1 MPTPSMSAAPGS
13 TGRPYISD
21 QTIRAYMLAW
31 APPSA
36 VAELLAQRGTRERV
50 TAWLTRWARAI
61 STETARNSPIL
72 NRALNFRGRRE
83 VHTWTARYA
92 GNTHVVRW
100 LKAILDNPSGSPEVF
115 DLGQP
120 DVLREGF
127 TEAVQPGRRG
137 LGEYSPGTWSEAVT
151 WADAR
156 ARVWYEAA
164 VYIDTVAGEQLRAMA
179 EWYAGQLSRG
189 QAAAAEQRQALA
201 DEAIQ
206 REQDRQEQERR
217 EYVADR
223 PQRIARMQRAAAN
236 LISGEGRTAARLRS
250 KLAEL
255 GPDKARFALGFAADA
270 AAAAEAAGATEAE
283 ADAAAEAALEQAV
296 TLLDV
301 VYPLESP
308 DYYVAAWPLL
318 PREWQALYLA
328 LAWEGDPYAD
338 SLPVADP
345 AVYVATLSSIPK
357 PWQNLFYQTSFT
369 AE

>member
-1 MPTPSMSAAPGS
+1 MSAAPG
-13 TGRPYISD
+13 TGRPYITD

-31 APPSA
+31 APPTA
-36 VAELLAQRGTRERV
+36 VAELLTQRGTRERV

-61 STETARNSPIL
+61 STETANNSPIL
-72 NRALNFRGRRE
+72 NRALRFAGRRE
-83 VHTWTARYA
+83 VHTWTARYG

-100 LKAILDNPSGSPEVF
+100 LKAVLDNPTGNPEVF

-120 DVLREGF
+120 DMLRQGF
-127 TEAVQPGRRG
+127 AEAVQPGRRG

-164 VYIDTVAGEQLRAMA
+164 VYIDTVASELLRAMA

-189 QAAAAEQRQALA
+189 RAAAAENRQAEA
-201 DEAIQ
+201 DAAIQ
-206 REQDRQEQERR
+206 RELDRQEAERQQR
-217 EYVADR
+217 AATR
-223 PQRIARMQRAAAN
+223 PQRMQRAAEK
-236 LISGEGRTAARLRS
+236 LFSGEGRTAQKLRA

-255 GPDKARFALGFAADA
+255 GPDKARFALGLAADA
-270 AAAAEAAGATEAE
+270 AAAADAAGATEAE

-301 VYPLESP
+301 VYPLEAP
-308 DYYVAAWPLL
+308 DYYVGSWPLL

-328 LAWEGDPYAD
+328 LAWEGDPYAE

-345 AVYVATLSSIPK
+345 AFYVTTLGRIPT
-357 PWQNLFYQTSFT
+357 PWQNLFHQASFT